1 MRQVKLSF
9 LPVPPCPCLVC
20 VLSLKRHN
28 VNVKKTDF
36 GEWGGGVNLDAL
48 CTQLPSPLHLLLV
61 LQAGEFPTGWDRSPL
76 LWLSVYFM
84 LFDAGVALKK
94 QAVKDKPPFVIE
106 KKKKK
111 KRKKTPVFY
120 LCAPLNCQ
128 RSYCEEREQVG
139 FYLSASARQPHEHQ
153 SSWGPAGRGVT

>member
-9 LPVPPCPCLVC
+9 LSVPPCPCLVC

-111 KRKKTPVFY
+111 KEEKNPSLLS
-120 LCAPLNCQ
+120 LC
-128 RSYCEEREQVG
+128 
-139 FYLSASARQPHEHQ
+139 
-153 SSWGPAGRGVT
+153 SSKLPKVLL